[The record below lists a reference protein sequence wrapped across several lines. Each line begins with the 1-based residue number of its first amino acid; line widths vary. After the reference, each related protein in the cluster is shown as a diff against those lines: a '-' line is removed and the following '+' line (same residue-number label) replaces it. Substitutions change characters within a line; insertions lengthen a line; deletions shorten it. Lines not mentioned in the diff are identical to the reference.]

1 MLLIY
6 SVIVSIAGLLLQIFA
21 FFIPKINLFVT
32 GRKDVFSTLK
42 SKIKPDDKTIWF
54 HAASLGEYE
63 QGLPVIEKIKIKYW
77 YIPLKNGKYLVV
89 KNREWKKKNEQ
100 HQSK

>member
-1 MLLIY
+1 MRFIY
-6 SVIVSIAGLLLQIFA
+6 TIIVSIAGVLLQLIALFV
-21 FFIPKINLFVT
+21 PKIKLFVT
-32 GRKDVFSTLK
+32 GRKDVFPTLK
-42 SKIKPDDKTIWF
+42 AKIKPNDKTIWF

-100 HQSK
+100 HESK